1 MGSANI
7 ANQSDGIS
15 GPLQGIRVGVVV
27 FSHYPSD
34 PRPRRAAEA
43 MAQEGA
49 QVEVICLHNSENE
62 ASEEVFN
69 GVRVSRAR
77 LKKRRGGKLT
87 YMLQYASFIFNCSFR
102 LAFRTLGGRF
112 KLVHVHN
119 MPDVLVFSALV
130 PRLLGARVLLD
141 LHDPMPE
148 LMMSIFGL
156 HAESRAVRWL
166 KFFEKL
172 SLGFA
177 DAVVTVNLA
186 CKKIFTSRSCRAEK
200 LHVVMNAPDEGI
212 FQFAETALHQSRPAE
227 KPFVMM
233 YHGSIVERHG
243 LDLAV
248 QALERLRRHAPNAVL
263 RIYGNSTPFL
273 EAVMQDV
280 AKRGLSGAVQYLGP
294 KNLNQIAA
302 AIDECD
308 VGVIPN
314 RRSIFTEINTPT
326 RIFEYLARGKA
337 VIAPRAGGI
346 TDYFSEDSLILF
358 ELGSVEDL
366 AEKMRIAHDHPDQ
379 VADLVRRGQVVYQK
393 HRWAQEREVLV
404 DLALKLVGGAE
415 RTPHR
420 KATAGSA
427 AA

>member
-1 MGSANI
+1 MGSSNVSTSPTA
-7 ANQSDGIS
+7 
-15 GPLQGIRVGVVV
+15 PLQGCRVGVVV

-43 MAQEGA
+43 LVQEGA
-49 QVEVICLHNSENE
+49 HVEVICLHNSETE
-62 ASEEVFN
+62 ASEETFN
-69 GVRVSRAR
+69 GVRISRVR

-87 YMLQYASFIFNCSFR
+87 YVLQYTSFILNAFFR

-112 KLVHVHN
+112 KLVHIHN

-130 PRLLGARVLLD
+130 PRLFGARVLLD

-156 HAESRAVRWL
+156 QAESRAVRWL
-166 KFFEKL
+166 KFFEKI

-177 DAVVTVNLA
+177 DAVLTVNLA
-186 CKKIFTSRSCRAEK
+186 CKKIFTSRSCPADK

-212 FQFAETALHQSRPAE
+212 FQFAEAVPHAEQRPAG
-227 KPFVMM
+227 KPFVLM

-248 QALERLRRHAPNAVL
+248 QALERLRRRVPEAVL
-263 RIYGNSTPFL
+263 RIYGTSTPFL
-273 EAVMQDV
+273 ETVMQDV
-280 AKRGLSGAVQYLGP
+280 AARGLSGAVQYHGP

-308 VGVIPN
+308 AGVIPN

-358 ELGSVEDL
+358 EMGDVADL
-366 AEKMRIAHDHPDQ
+366 AEKMRVAHDHPDQ
-379 VADLVRRGQVVYQK
+379 VAELVRRGQAVYQK
-393 HRWAQEREVLV
+393 HRWAQERAVLV
-404 DLALKLVGGAE
+404 ELAIKLAGRAE
-415 RTPHR
+415 RTTPR
-420 KATAGSA
+420 KAAAESA